1 MIQTTS
7 PSQPPAAGKR
17 RRGRGRAAPLLCL
30 ALLLAVG
37 NPRAVADAPEPA
49 ERDSARERETESRQ
63 ERDSEIE
70 RDFERE
76 NDGHPDA
83 VNRADKGRVFEPD
96 QVLALELR
104 QEAWVRIRALGFRIL
119 EQDTLASLGL
129 HVTSLSTPGGMP
141 VELALRRLHELDP
154 DGVYDSNQRYGLAS
168 SNAGCA
174 GIRCDAQRLVAWP
187 AAGCARPVRLGMLD
201 TAVSGSSPLL
211 AGTRLHQ
218 KRFGDSHK
226 PANAAEHGTAVATV
240 LTGQA
245 EAGVNGLLPQA
256 TLFAADVFN
265 YGANATAT
273 TNAVL
278 LVRGLDWLTAQLPA
292 VINVSI
298 TGPDNAVL
306 HEAIRHVTA
315 RGIAVVAAAGN
326 LGPDGPAQF
335 PAAYAE
341 AIAVTAV
348 DATGNAS
355 PDASLGAYV
364 DVAAPGTHIW
374 SAGADGRPRF
384 YDGTSF
390 AAPFVAAEAALRRLA
405 RPGLTPALLK
415 AELHAPAAAGNV
427 VRGSGV
433 IPLLASQGCPEAAAR

>member
-1 MIQTTS
+1 MTQTPS
-7 PSQPPAAGKR
+7 PFRPQAAGKR
-17 RRGRGRAAPLLCL
+17 RRGAGRAAPLLCL
-30 ALLLAVG
+30 ALLLTAG
-37 NPRAVADAPEPA
+37 NPRAVADAQGPV
-49 ERDSARERETESRQ
+49 ERDSARERETETRQ

-83 VNRADKGRVFEPD
+83 VNRADKDRVFEPD

-104 QEAWVRIRALGFRIL
+104 HAAWVRIRALGFRIVEEDSL
-119 EQDTLASLGL
+119 SSLGL
-129 HVTSLSTPGGMP
+129 RVTSLSTPGGMP
-141 VELALRRLHELDP
+141 VELALRRLREIDP
-154 DGVYDSNQRYGLAS
+154 EGVYDSNQRYGLA
-168 SNAGCA
+168 AGTAACA
-174 GIRCDAQRLVAWP
+174 GIRCDAQRQVAWP
-187 AAGCARPVRLGMLD
+187 TAGCPRPVRLGMLD
-201 TAVSGSSPLL
+201 TAVSASSPLL

-226 PANAAEHGTAVATV
+226 PADAAEHGTAVATV
-240 LTGQA
+240 LAGQA
-245 EAGVNGLLPQA
+245 EAGVAGLLPEA

-265 YGANATAT
+265 YGAHAAAT
-273 TNAVL
+273 TNAIL

-306 HEAIRHVTA
+306 HEAIRQVTA
-315 RGIAVVAAAGN
+315 RGIPVVAAAGN

-348 DATGNAS
+348 DAAGHAS

-364 DVAAPGTHIW
+364 DVAAPGMHIW
-374 SAGADGRPRF
+374 SSGADGRPRF

-405 RPGLTPALLK
+405 RPALTPALLK
-415 AELHAPAAAGNV
+415 AELHAPVAAGNG
-427 VRGSGV
+427 VRESGA
-433 IPLLASQGCPEAAAR
+433 IPLLTSQGCPDASAR